1 MPTSRL
7 RPRLAILALALLL
20 SAVACYTD
28 PQDQLDQAQQMI
40 DLADILN
47 EVSVRTAEIEFTVD
61 SLRRVVAAQDSTIVR
76 LANLAGV
83 SYRPR

>member
-1 MPTSRL
+1 MPRKEL
-7 RPRLAILALALLL
+7 RPRAGFLALALLL
-20 SAVACYTD
+20 AAGCYTD
-28 PQDQLDQAQQMI
+28 PQDQLDQAQQMT

-47 EVSVRTAEIEFTVD
+47 DVSVRTAEIQFTLD
-61 SLRRVVAAQDSTIVR
+61 SLRGVVAAQDSTIAR

>member
-1 MPTSRL
+1 MQKTQL
-7 RPRLAILALALLL
+7 HPRALLL
-20 SAVACYTD
+20 ILAMLLAGAGCYTD
-28 PQDQLDQAQQMI
+28 PQDQLDQAQQMT

-47 EVSVRTAEIEFTVD
+47 DVSVRTADIQFTLD
-61 SLRRVVAAQDSTIVR
+61 SLRGVVAAQDSTIAR